1 MFTSAFL
8 HWLCNTLL
16 FPIDIRNICVFLAPV
31 FAAFT
36 AISSYFLVK
45 EVTGRSDSGLFSALF
60 IAIVPGYISRSVA
73 GSYDN
78 EAVAIFALVTTFCF
92 FLKAINSGSIMW
104 ASLTSLLY
112 FYMVA
117 AWGGYVFIT
126 NLLPLY
132 VLFLII
138 IGRTDIKVYISY
150 SVFYVLGTILS
161 MQIPFVMFNAIQSSE
176 HMLSHG
182 VFIVLQVYMLVQF
195 IKTNLSEDQFNRL
208 FHLSMLLIVAMFFLL
223 FLVLHFKGYIALS
236 ARSLT
241 LLDPTYAKKFIP
253 IVASVSE
260 HQPTTWASFF
270 FDLHILLLFAPLG
283 LYFCYT
289 KPTNS
294 RLFVAIFGVSSVYF
308 SCVMVRLLLLSSPAL
323 CLLSG
328 IGISDLI
335 HFFVKQTK
343 IESENPEE
351 EEIQSSVPS
360 KNSINQ
366 KMKYFLLLDFQNFTF
381 LGLIHLLT
389 R

>member
-1 MFTSAFL
+1 
-8 HWLCNTLL
+8 
-16 FPIDIRNICVFLAPV
+16 
-31 FAAFT
+31 
-36 AISSYFLVK
+36 
-45 EVTGRSDSGLFSALF
+45 
-60 IAIVPGYISRSVA
+60 
-73 GSYDN
+73 
-78 EAVAIFALVTTFCF
+78 
-92 FLKAINSGSIMW
+92 MW
-104 ASLTSLLY
+104 ACLTSLLY

-260 HQPTTWASFF
+260 HQPTTW
-270 FDLHILLLFAPLG
+270 
-283 LYFCYT
+283 
-289 KPTNS
+289 
-294 RLFVAIFGVSSVYF
+294 
-308 SCVMVRLLLLSSPAL
+308 
-323 CLLSG
+323 
-328 IGISDLI
+328 
-335 HFFVKQTK
+335 
-343 IESENPEE
+343 
-351 EEIQSSVPS
+351 
-360 KNSINQ
+360 
-366 KMKYFLLLDFQNFTF
+366 
-381 LGLIHLLT
+381 
-389 R
+389 